1 MTRRWCLLLCG
12 MVTAGAGEMPPKA
25 SNYHEAL
32 KKRPESATL
41 FERFREAWLEEM
53 PAEELEKEL
62 LSRAEAGEAGA
73 WAVLGRARLAA
84 ANEEGALEAF
94 GKARAAAPAAWL
106 SLEIGRLKLAAKDFE
121 GAEKEALAVPADDKL
136 RPDALKLAGLAC
148 LRGGRIEEAQGHWE
162 QAVAAAPGDKSL
174 LEDLTELTR
183 REGRLDLA
191 LEYGGKWREAAE
203 DAYARALATLVLA
216 ELLEASQRHDDALT
230 ELGAVLEVSG
240 DGSWLERE
248 ALSRVERAFRQ
259 RGDMT
264 RRAAWLGEVADANP
278 TRLNFRRAQAQALSE
293 SGKTAEALEVL
304 ATVLKRL
311 PGDRDARW
319 QRIGLL
325 ERDLKLEQAYDECAA
340 LAAEEKSEE
349 TGLRRAELA
358 FRLGREDEVKR
369 ALDEV
374 LSSADPAKRPALAGL
389 YARYGMP
396 EESEK
401 QWRAAAKGEHGGQA
415 LRELAKFLR
424 AEKRDKE
431 AIAVWREIGAR
442 DSAADRMEAAR
453 MLAGAGERKAAR
465 ELLESGREKHA
476 AHPGYEAARAELAL
490 LEDRKDEALEI
501 YRELAV
507 KAERPD
513 ELAAALR
520 GWLSAA
526 EGREEKLL
534 AALGDSPGERCL
546 RMAWLAREGKPLP
559 EVEGELE
566 RAVRLALL
574 KENRRWAEAVA
585 MMEASPAGGP
595 LHFRELAEAKEA
607 AGDAEGALAA
617 VRAWRERSPDQAGAW
632 VKEANLLEAA
642 GDRAGA
648 ERLLR
653 RAVARFEEDP
663 DAPRRLFSLLEGK
676 GEIGTALDFA
686 WQRHDRAEEDS
697 ARAGWL
703 REIIRVA
710 RENDRLEELKARFEE
725 RARRDPASP
734 GPQRAL
740 AELAKARG
748 DSRAEMEHLRKAA
761 DAAPSDVELV
771 SALAAIEERNGQM
784 ERALE
789 RHRTLAK
796 LVPGADSAMKLAQA
810 KIRCG
815 DIEGGMRDLQM
826 LAGDEGLD
834 LRELE
839 KSAGSLA
846 TGGHMDE
853 AIRLLDALDPA
864 RFDARLHFVRGVIL
878 EAAGRP
884 QDALDDYLKVMAEP
898 EDPAESRQGGRYGSG
913 FGTLLGWLRQT
924 DSDPQQVPG
933 FIRYFTVPGSL
944 AESKMLLGPKVL
956 RLAMELGDEAWDRTC
971 RVMTEL
977 ESVTPAQ
984 WRLVQEFAAQRGDG
998 YSVRWWQFALEHPEH
1013 PLATKLMR
1021 STGGLQGMSP
1031 KQAADLLE
1039 SGREFPVELQVALR
1053 LIAPG
1058 TAEEL
1063 AEWLRGIDP
1072 GVWKDSM
1079 LASQAMQLLYRVASP
1094 VAVPGQEGPGKA
1106 PAGWVACLEALEGAE
1121 FKGGHLASLRSFQ
1134 AVRDL
1139 EKGDQDG
1146 FLKRIEEA
1154 AEASRELA
1162 DDEWQFGISFATSGP
1177 VTSAFAARAEKDRE
1191 ALIARMSTPVLRCRF
1206 GMAGDEDRGL
1216 ARIRRELAELPADAV
1231 EVRRELI
1238 RLSWMVLKDPAERL
1252 KEMKAR
1258 SADEAD
1264 PRLALDA
1271 LMQLVQNEEEMSP
1284 ETTRRMKHL
1293 LGRLKAGGEAERR
1306 YATRYDGYFGMS
1318 SPATATAPA
1327 PGRWGPPWQHQP
1339 SYRSGGNSQQR
1350 LKGLLEMKD
1359 RPQAV
1364 REAAALLEE
1373 SVLEE
1378 IRGMGSMGSAVT
1390 LLKNAGLLDEAL
1402 SQIRVPENAG
1412 LGRRVAAL
1420 KLFDA
1425 GRRKEEAREVVVE
1438 LSRRWPRELRWTI
1451 ELAMRL
1457 EDRAEAFALL
1467 GRAAE
1472 DPDFAGTLLGVVL
1485 PRNQVDA
1492 LSQPGLELL
1501 ADWAEGPGRERDGRW
1516 IGEIAVLFGRGTPVW
1531 MATPKEGAAEKSPD
1545 FRKLRELFE
1554 RYRKLGLARPESAE
1568 IVFRV
1573 VHATRQFRE
1582 PEAVDEAAR
1591 EVLLCG
1597 AYAQGRAALIPTS
1610 GVARR
1615 VQLPVA
1621 PSALEHLVG
1630 IAVEKGDA
1638 VAFPAGFREALA
1650 KADPETEAW
1659 LERLLAAKSA
1669 PDLPGVTDAAAMQAG
1684 GSWVARA
1691 RHEAAMLRAGRMKGR
1706 EILLEKLFRGNLF
1719 GAVSRNADGVL
1730 AASLSE
1736 ALKQGS
1742 LESRIRLFL
1751 EAAEDPRK
1759 GARDAEIQRMD
1770 SFQTAGQGILDAV
1783 ARRRDSRLLVEVL
1796 KVLGGWKQ
1804 PVQSYNLEEALGSAW
1819 LGDRSKGRVAALTD
1833 LPGWKTADAL
1843 KLGTWQRGF
1852 EDGKIRD
1859 SYQWFGL
1866 RAMRR
1871 ISQDMQGNATT
1882 KLSQE
1887 ILAKPD
1893 ASFME
1898 LLLVSSWA
1906 SDQRKDLIKR
1916 ALKKAAPELAR
1927 LPVEMRDGVVRA
1939 LTQEFDA
1946 GDLAGLPKPV
1956 ADSLRKFLDKA
1967 KAVRIQAALRFK
1979 EEMPKPGESRAGLS
1993 RQTGHTLGRIAS
2005 DDPGLAAG
2013 IIEAWAAAG
2022 VPKKGGRIA
2031 VAERM
2036 ELTTGMLESSSG
2048 GAAKVFGMLAI
2059 LEEVWK
2065 DEPLSMPGPNAF
2077 YQVWQNLGGRAI
2089 AEPSTWQGIAKLSKP
2104 MQVRVLSSAS
2114 DAFSRR
2120 APVDAKQRAA
2130 LVAAAKGSEL
2140 TRLACAWCLS
2150 LNPADPKDFRS
2161 GDGKLLVAW
2170 LEAMKRADAGEADLL
2185 ALVMDAYENL
2195 GRLADPLVL
2204 LAATPG
2210 LLAEVKT
2217 IPPGETARFFSALA
2231 RTGMPVP
2238 GARTGEKGY
2247 PKEAGGVLGLLLE
2260 RGSLAKMESYH
2271 RSQLSKLVLAM
2282 EDPDLTA
2289 RWIRAAGDTLKG
2301 DLDFTLGLLKQGQPE
2316 QALALVPP
2324 AGKLWSRMD
2333 GSFTRETE
2341 QMVASL
2347 AGFDTTETFR
2357 LRVHLSLNRDA
2368 YGEEAPA
2375 ETFEFRRARLTEE
2388 FGKRANTMS
2397 PEERMSLCALLGIPV
2412 RAAAEPVALLD
2423 EFLGEDP
2430 EAAFRRLISDESE
2443 SADRSGGILVRL
2455 GAACSAFHRGDPRGV
2470 DAFAAALGPQVAMRP
2485 DSFIRNSLHYSWLP
2499 LLESTFWIHADR
2511 HDGVMPEETAK
2522 AVLRLAAVL
2531 GKIDEGR
2538 KAGVAWTM
2546 VLLASPDAA
2555 ALERNLKQ
2563 AGLPVRA
2570 PGASPGA
2577 MPLAAVPTDFEES
2590 VRERIGRAK
2599 LRMSVLHPAATPEFV
2614 AAFAMPRQLM
2624 GKPGR
2629 ELELLAEEKL
2639 RAALPPV
2646 RFLDWLRA
2654 VRSLTPEM
2662 MELAKTYANE
2672 RRADF
2677 NEIQWKAWEERLA
2690 MPELPVPVRPDRERR
2705 PAGPGFDPR
2714 GR

>member
-25 SNYHEAL
+25 SGYHEAL

-53 PAEELEKEL
+53 PAEEMEKEL
-62 LSRAEAGEAGA
+62 LARAEAGEAGA

-84 ANEEGALEAF
+84 AKEEAALEAF
-94 GKARAAAPAAWL
+94 EKARAAAPGAWL

-121 GAEKEALAVPADDKL
+121 GAEKEALTVPAEDKL

-162 QAVAAAPGDKSL
+162 QAVAAVPGDKSL

-191 LEYGGKWREAAE
+191 LEYGGKWRDAAD
-203 DAYARALATLVLA
+203 DAYARALATLALA
-216 ELLEASQRHDDALT
+216 ELLEASQRHDDALA
-230 ELGAVLEVSG
+230 ELGAVLKVSG

-259 RGDMT
+259 RGDMM
-264 RRAAWLGEVADANP
+264 RRAAWLGEVAEANP

-304 ATVLKRL
+304 SAVLKRL

-325 ERDLKLEQAYDECAA
+325 ERDLRLEQAYDECAA

-349 TGLRRAELA
+349 AGLRLAELA
-358 FRLGREDEVKR
+358 FRLDRKDEVKR
-369 ALDEV
+369 ALDGV
-374 LSSADPAKRPALAGL
+374 LAAADPAKRPALAGL

-396 EESEK
+396 AESEK
-401 QWRAAAKGEHGGQA
+401 QWRAAATGEHGGQA

-424 AEKRDKE
+424 AEKRDEE
-431 AIAVWREIGAR
+431 AVAVWREIGAR

-465 ELLESGREKHA
+465 DLLESGREKHA
-476 AHPGYEAARAELAL
+476 AHPGYEEARAQLAL

-501 YRELAV
+501 YRALAV

-513 ELAAALR
+513 ELASAWR

-526 EGREEKLL
+526 EGREEKLI
-534 AALGDSPGERCL
+534 ATLGDSPGERCL

-559 EVEGELE
+559 ETDGELE
-566 RAVRLALL
+566 RTVRLALL
-574 KENRRWAEAVA
+574 KENGRWAEAVA
-585 MMEASPAGGP
+585 MMEARPAGGP
-595 LHFRELAEAKEA
+595 LYFRELAEAKEA

-632 VKEANLLEAA
+632 VKEANLLDVA
-642 GDRAGA
+642 GDGAGA

-653 RAVARFEEDP
+653 RAVARFEDDP
-663 DAPRRLFSLLEGK
+663 DAPRRLFSLLEEK
-676 GEIGTALDFA
+676 GEIETALDFA
-686 WQRHDRAEEDS
+686 WQRHDRAEEES

-703 REIIRVA
+703 REIIRVS
-710 RENDRLEELKARFEE
+710 REGERLEELKGRFEE

-761 DAAPSDVELV
+761 DAAPRDVELV

-789 RHRTLAK
+789 RHAALAK
-796 LVPGADSAMKLAQA
+796 LVPGVDSAMKLAQA

-839 KSAGSLA
+839 KSVAALA

-853 AIRLLDALDPA
+853 AIRMLEALDPA
-864 RFDARLHFVRGVIL
+864 RFDARLHFVRGMIL

-884 QDALDDYLKVMAEP
+884 EEALDDYLKVMAEP
-898 EDPAESRQGGRYGSG
+898 EDPAEAQLARNYGSSRASWM
-913 FGTLLGWLRQT
+913 TLLRQ
-924 DSDPQQVPG
+924 SERNPEKVPG

-944 AESKMLLGPKVL
+944 VETKMTLAPKVL
-956 RLAMELGDEAWDRTC
+956 HLAMELGDEAWARTC

-984 WRLVQEFAAQRGDG
+984 WREVQDFAAQRGDG
-998 YSVRWWQFALEHPEH
+998 YSVRWWQFALEHPDH
-1013 PLATKLMR
+1013 PLAADLMK
-1021 STGGLQGMSP
+1021 STGGLQGLSS
-1031 KQAADLLE
+1031 KEAVDLLE
-1039 SGREFPVELQVALR
+1039 SGRKLPVELQVGLR
-1053 LIAPG
+1053 LSAPG

-1063 AEWLRGIDP
+1063 AEWLRGVDP
-1072 GVWKDSM
+1072 AVWKDPT
-1079 LASQAMQLLYRVASP
+1079 LASQAMHLLYRVASP
-1094 VAVPGQEGPGKA
+1094 VAVPGQEGPAKA
-1106 PAGWVACLEALEGAE
+1106 PAGWVKCLEALEGAE
-1121 FKGGHLASLRSFQ
+1121 FKGAHLARLRSFQ

-1139 EKGDQDG
+1139 EKGDQEG

-1154 AEASRELA
+1154 ALASRELA
-1162 DDEWQFGISFATSGP
+1162 DDEWQYGISFASSGP
-1177 VTSAFAARAEKDRE
+1177 VTAAFARLAEKDRE
-1191 ALIARMSTPVLRCRF
+1191 ALIARMSTPELRCRF
-1206 GMAGDEDRGL
+1206 GMAGDQDQGV

-1231 EVRRELI
+1231 DVRRELV
-1238 RLSWMVLKDPAERL
+1238 RLSWTVLKDPAERL
-1252 KEMKAR
+1252 KEMTAR
-1258 SADEAD
+1258 SEDDSD

-1271 LMQLVQNEEEMSP
+1271 LMQLVRHEEQMSP
-1284 ETTRRMKHL
+1284 EMTRRMKHL

-1306 YATRYDGYFGMS
+1306 YAARYDDYFGVRG
-1318 SPATATAPA
+1318 SPQAASPS
-1327 PGRWGPPWQHQP
+1327 RWGMQWQHQP

-1350 LKGLLEMKD
+1350 VKGLLEMKD

-1364 REAAALLEE
+1364 REAAAMLEE

-1378 IRGMGSMGSAVT
+1378 IRGMGSMGSSVI

-1402 SQIRVPENAG
+1402 SQVRVPEGAG

-1420 KLFDA
+1420 MLFDA
-1425 GRRKEEAREVVVE
+1425 GGRKAEAREVVAE
-1438 LSRRWPRELRWTI
+1438 LSRRWPREPRWTI
-1451 ELAMRL
+1451 ELAMRV

-1472 DPDFAGTLLGVVL
+1472 DPEFEGALFQAVL

-1492 LSQPGLELL
+1492 LSLPGLELL
-1501 ADWAEGPGRERDGRW
+1501 ADWAEGPGREKDGRW
-1516 IGEIAVLFGRGTPVW
+1516 IGGIAVMFGSGQPVW
-1531 MATPKEGAAEKSPD
+1531 MATPKDGAAKGPEFK
-1545 FRKLRELFE
+1545 RMRELFE
-1554 RYRKLGLARPESAE
+1554 RYRRLGLARPESAE
-1568 IVFRV
+1568 VVFRV
-1573 VHATRQFRE
+1573 IHATRQFRE
-1582 PEAVDEAAR
+1582 TEVIDESAR
-1591 EVLLCG
+1591 EVLLSG
-1597 AYAQGRAALIPTS
+1597 AYAQGRGALFPQS

-1630 IAVEKGDA
+1630 IAVENGDA
-1638 VAFPAGFREALA
+1638 AAFTAGFREALA

-1659 LERLLAAKSA
+1659 LERLFAAKSTL
-1669 PDLPGVTDAAAMQAG
+1669 DLPGVMDAAAMQAG
-1684 GSWVARA
+1684 GSWVALA
-1691 RHEAAMLRAGRMKGR
+1691 KHESAMLRAVRTKGR
-1706 EILLEKLFRGNLF
+1706 ERLLEELFRENRF
-1719 GAVSRNADGVL
+1719 FNTVSRNADGVL
-1730 AASLSE
+1730 AASLAE

-1742 LESRIRLFL
+1742 LEARILLFL
-1751 EAAEDPRK
+1751 EAAGGPRK
-1759 GARDAEIQRMD
+1759 EWQDPKNPRMN
-1770 SFQTAGQGILDAV
+1770 SLQSAGQGLVGALS
-1783 ARRRDSRLLVEVL
+1783 RGKDSRLTVEVL
-1796 KVLGGWKQ
+1796 KVFAGWKQ
-1804 PVQSYNLEEALGSAW
+1804 PVQDYNLGDGLGSAW
-1819 LGDRSKGRVAALTD
+1819 LEDRSKGRVAALTD
-1833 LPGWKTADAL
+1833 LPGWKTADAM
-1843 KLGTWQRGF
+1843 KLGAWQRGMA
-1852 EDGKIRD
+1852 DGKIQD

-1866 RAMRR
+1866 RAINTMAQR
-1871 ISQDMQGNATT
+1871 MQGNATA
-1882 KLSQE
+1882 KLYQE
-1887 ILAKPD
+1887 IAADPD

-1898 LLLVSSWA
+1898 LLMA
-1906 SDQRKDLIKR
+1906 SQSGGNQQKDLIKR
-1916 ALKKAAPELAR
+1916 ALKKAAAELAK
-1927 LPVEMRDGVVRA
+1927 LPVEMRDGVVRQ
-1939 LTQEFDA
+1939 LTQGFQAE
-1946 GDLAGLPKPV
+1946 DLADLSKPV
-1956 ADSLRKFLDKA
+1956 ADSVRKKLDQQKA
-1967 KAVRIQAALRFK
+1967 QRIQQAMRFK
-1979 EEMPKPGESRAGLS
+1979 ESMPKSGVSRAGIS
-1993 RQTGHTLGRIAS
+1993 SEAGRVAGSIAS
-2005 DDPGLAAG
+2005 DDPGLAVG
-2013 IIEAWAAAG
+2013 IIEAWVAAG
-2022 VPKKGGRIA
+2022 TAKKGGRVT

-2036 ELTTGMLESSSG
+2036 ELTTGMLQSSSG
-2048 GAAKVFGMLAI
+2048 GAARVFGMLAI

-2065 DEPLSMPGPNAF
+2065 DEPLSVPGPNAF
-2077 YQVWQNLGGRAI
+2077 YQAWQNLGERAI

-2120 APVDAKQRAA
+2120 APMDAKQRAA

-2170 LEAMKRADAGEADLL
+2170 LEAMKAAGAGEQDLL
-2185 ALVMDAYENL
+2185 AMVLDAYENV
-2195 GRLADPLVL
+2195 GRLLDPVVL
-2204 LAATPG
+2204 FAATPG
-2210 LLAEVKT
+2210 LLSGVRK
-2217 IPPGETARFFSALA
+2217 IPPDETGRLCSLLA
-2231 RTGMPVP
+2231 RTGVPVP
-2238 GARTGEKGY
+2238 GVGRGVKRY
-2247 PKEAGGVLGLLLE
+2247 PVEAGTAFRFLLE
-2260 RGSLAKMESYH
+2260 RGSFDKVESYL
-2271 RSQLSKLVLAM
+2271 RTELSKLVLAM
-2282 EDPDLTA
+2282 EDADLTA
-2289 RWIRAAGDTLKG
+2289 RWMQVAGKTLKG
-2301 DLDFTLGLLKQGQPE
+2301 DLNFTLGLLIRGQPE

-2324 AGKLWSRMD
+2324 AGRLWSGMENP
-2333 GSFTRETE
+2333 FTRETE

-2347 AGFDTTETFR
+2347 AGFDSTEAFR
-2357 LRVHLSLNRDA
+2357 LRVHLSLKGDA
-2368 YGEEAPA
+2368 YGEDAPA
-2375 ETFEFRRARLTEE
+2375 EALASRRARLAEE
-2388 FGKRANTMS
+2388 FGKRAKTMS
-2397 PEERMSLCALLGIPV
+2397 PEERMSACVALGIAM
-2412 RAAAEPVALLD
+2412 RAAVEPVALLD

-2455 GAACSAFHRGDPRGV
+2455 GAACSAFHRGDPRGI
-2470 DAFAAALGPQVAMRP
+2470 DAFSSALQPQVAMRP
-2485 DSFIRNSLHYSWLP
+2485 DGFIRNSLHYSWLP

-2522 AVLRLAAVL
+2522 AVLRLAGVL

-2555 ALERNLKQ
+2555 ALERNLKE
-2563 AGLPVRA
+2563 AGLPIRPPGRA
-2570 PGASPGA
+2570 S
-2577 MPLAAVPTDFEES
+2577 LADLPPEFDEAT
-2590 VRERIGRAK
+2590 RERIGRAK

-2614 AAFAMPRQLM
+2614 APFAMPRPLM

-2639 RAALPPV
+2639 RAALPPA

-2654 VRSLTPEM
+2654 VRTLTPEM
-2662 MELAKTYANE
+2662 MGLAAAYANE

-2677 NEIQWKAWEERLA
+2677 NEAEWKAWEERQA
-2690 MPELPVPVRPDRERR
+2690 RPEMPVPVRPDRERR
-2705 PAGPGFDPR
+2705 PMGPGFDPR